1 MSYKVKVLIGAQ
13 NKEREIAKV
22 LKENSKNDVESI
34 EKIDN
39 DTLEITFSDKPSC
52 KLRRRIVQFSKK
64 KYSSEAEIK
73 KILEE
78 TVDTKCVLPWHL
90 WKSVQIIEFPKVWI
104 AFCKR

>member
-1 MSYKVKVLIGAQ
+1 MSYKEKVLVGAQ

-39 DTLEITFSDKPSC
+39 DTVEITFSDKPSC
-52 KLRRRIVQFSKK
+52 ELRRRVVQFSKK
-64 KYSSEAEIK
+64 EYSSEAEVK

-78 TVDTKCVLPWHL
+78 TMDKKSILPRHL
-90 WKSVQIIEFPKVWI
+90 WKSVQVMEFPRVWI
-104 AFCKR
+104 AFCKG

>member
-1 MSYKVKVLIGAQ
+1 MSYKVKVPVGAP

-39 DTLEITFSDKPSC
+39 DTVEITFSKPSC
-52 KLRRRIVQFSKK
+52 KFRRRVAQFSKK
-64 KYSSEAEIK
+64 KYSCEAEVK

-78 TVDTKCVLPWHL
+78 TMDKKSILPCHL
-90 WKSVQIIEFPKVWI
+90 WKSVQVIEFPKVWL
-104 AFCKR
+104 AFCRG